1 MTVIWSEVA
10 GPADAPLVVLV
21 HGTMDRSTGMLKVSR
36 RLDSRFRV
44 VRYDR
49 RGYGRSA
56 PHDGPFEMSSQVAD
70 LVSVLD
76 GRQAVIVAHSYG
88 GNVAMATA
96 ARHPDLI
103 QGVALFESP
112 LSWEPWWP
120 GSTAGS
126 AARAGTGEEGDA
138 AEAFMRRMIGNRRW
152 ETLPERTRLTRRAE
166 GKSMVGELRDL
177 HENAPWSA
185 SDIMCPVVAGYG
197 SLSSEHHREGMRLVS
212 ERVRRGVVVELIGVR
227 HDAPLSHAEM
237 FTTMIVDPLMQMVGG
252 RWAQAASITAESY

>member
-1 MTVIWSEVA
+1 MIWSEEA
-10 GPADAPLVVLV
+10 GPADAPLVALV

-36 RLDSRFRV
+36 KLDSHFRV
-44 VRYDR
+44 LRYDR

-56 PHDGPFEMSSQVAD
+56 PHEGPFEMSCQVDD

-76 GRQAVIVAHSYG
+76 GRQAVLVAHSYG
-88 GNVAMATA
+88 GNVALATA
-96 ARHPDLI
+96 VRCPHLI

-112 LSWEPWWP
+112 LSWESWWP

-126 AARAGTGEEGDA
+126 AARASVGQEGDA

-166 GKSMVGELRDL
+166 GKSMVGELKDL
-177 HENAPWSA
+177 HANAPWSA
-185 SDIMCPVVAGYG
+185 ADIMCPVVAGYG
-197 SLSSEHHREGMRLVS
+197 SLSSEHHREAMRLVS
-212 ERVRRGVVVELIGVR
+212 ERVHRGVVVELVGAR

-237 FTTMIVDPLMQMVGG
+237 FTTMIVEPLMQMVGG
-252 RWAQAASITAESY
+252 RWAQAASVRAESC